1 MNLSQSDTDGE
12 NGTPTLVAGVA
23 AKPFRALG
31 FSDQLR
37 DWPML
42 IRAMEM
48 LSCIFSELSRKR
60 QYSAEYPAELYP
72 TGDKPGSAVSI
83 LPCMLINIRFCSETE
98 PSHLQ

>member
-42 IRAMEM
+42 IRAM
-48 LSCIFSELSRKR
+48 CRC
-60 QYSAEYPAELYP
+60 SAASSQSFREEEAVFCRVSYRALPH
-72 TGDKPGSAVSI
+72 GDKPGSAVSI
-83 LPCMLINIRFCSETE
+83 LTSVC
-98 PSHLQ
+98 